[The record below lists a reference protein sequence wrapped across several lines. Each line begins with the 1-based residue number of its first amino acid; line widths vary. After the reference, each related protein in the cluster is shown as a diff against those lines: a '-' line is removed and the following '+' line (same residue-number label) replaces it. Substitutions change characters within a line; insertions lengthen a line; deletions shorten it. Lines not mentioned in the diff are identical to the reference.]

1 MRPPSG
7 IMNLILDWT
16 TWRAYSARR
25 LFPSFVR
32 IIISKVRCWK
42 GLVRPYVILER
53 KGVKVGVFGL
63 GTQLRGWLPQRITR
77 GVTYEDPVT
86 AANRV
91 ADELK
96 TRSIATLW
104 YAFPI
109 WGGISTVWTTRN
121 WCRPRAISI
130 LCWAAIRILISSIP
144 KC

>member
-1 MRPPSG
+1 ME
-7 IMNLILDWT
+7 
-16 TWRAYSARR
+16 
-25 LFPSFVR
+25 
-32 IIISKVRCWK
+32 

-63 GTQLRGWLPQRITR
+63 GTQLEGMVASENYK

-109 WGGISTVWTTRN
+109 WGGILTV
-121 WCRPRAISI
+121 
-130 LCWAAIRILISSIP
+130 
-144 KC
+144 